1 MTGPIPRQ
9 LPAPVQNFI
18 GRDSEIE
25 LLNQL
30 VGGETPG
37 VIQVV
42 GMGGV
47 GKTALVVHWA
57 NQVAENFP
65 YGQIF
70 LDMRGYSAGGVP
82 VAPAVALASV
92 LSAFGVEPDRMPDG
106 LDARSALFR
115 EMASFRHMLIVLDNV
130 AASEQVAPLVPDDG
144 DCQLVITSRRDLNLS
159 ATTFTRLIRVDP
171 LADDESREL
180 LAEVL
185 GGERMAAEP
194 EAVSRLIDSCQG
206 LPLALRVAAGRALR
220 SQRPLS
226 ELADSTRGLEDVVST
241 EHMLSLTYATLS
253 SEAAR
258 LLRRLGLHPGGPV
271 KIAEAAALAD
281 VPPQAA
287 AALLETLANESM
299 LDRDGAD
306 SYQLHSLIHAYAHE
320 LLLREETAEGR
331 AAAETRLSRLTRVP
345 RRNVEFV
352 DDAPACKDRLDRDL
366 LAEDLAKRL
375 RQAQDRR
382 PEVSFLLHLDGPWG
396 AGKTSLLNLIEH
408 ELAASALVV
417 TFNAWRYARVEPP
430 WWALITCLRDQL
442 IRAQPRRN
450 RLWWHVKETW
460 ARVRRS
466 GASYLLAMLVLA
478 VLVAAVLMIFQP
490 IPLAPK
496 DFGDFA
502 KAITGGLGVLAA
514 FWSVGKIAARL
525 LLWNSA
531 SGARLL
537 EQSHTNPMREV
548 TEHFAWLVDH
558 ASKPVVLFIDDLD
571 RCDEKY
577 VVAILEAV
585 QNLVRDAP
593 GGTKQIPRAASFVVA
608 ADGAWLRR
616 AYEKTYENFQGAVDE
631 PGRPLGHLFLDK
643 LFQLSVPMPAMGEEA
658 RSCYFDTLLG
668 VAPDSGRQEPTD
680 EVHEAQARMV
690 SSRTEGEV
698 LDVLDNASPPVRR
711 AVIADAIAKMSTPE
725 VSAATE
731 HELQKFAPLLLANPR
746 GMKRFVNTYGVVRTL
761 RTLEGNTVGSDAL
774 ALWTII
780 RLRWPLLA
788 EHLEQDAD
796 LIDRIMAAEADDDLP
811 DQLKCLI
818 TAPEVRRFFKESQ
831 LTPAMFR
838 SCGGGQIG

>member
-9 LPAPVQNFI
+9 LPAPVPNFV
-18 GRDSEIE
+18 GRGREIKMLD
-25 LLNQL
+25 LLVEADERNIAQVL
-30 VGGETPG
+30 GVGG
-37 VIQVV
+37 I
-42 GMGGV
+42 
-47 GKTALVVHWA
+47 GKTALVLHWA
-57 NQVAENFP
+57 SQVVGRFRD
-65 YGQIF
+65 GQIF
-70 LDMRGYSAGGVP
+70 IDMRGYSVGGVP
-82 VAPAVALASV
+82 VAPAEALTSV
-92 LSAFGVEPDRMPDG
+92 LSALGVEPDRIPDG
-106 LDARSALFR
+106 LDARSAAFR
-115 EMASFRHMLIVLDNV
+115 ALISGRRLLIVLDNV
-130 AASEQVAPLVPDDG
+130 AAGEQVEPLIPGSG
-144 DCQLVITSRRDLNLS
+144 DCRLVITSRRDMDLPATAFARVVNLG
-159 ATTFTRLIRVDP
+159 P
-171 LADDESREL
+171 LANAESRDL
-180 LAEVL
+180 LEEVL

-194 EAVSRLIDSCQG
+194 EAFSRLIDGCQG
-206 LPLALRVAAGRALR
+206 VPLALRVAAGHALR
-220 SQRPLS
+220 SQQPLF
-226 ELADSTRGLEDVVST
+226 ELVESFGGFDDPVSLKAL
-241 EHMLSLTYATLS
+241 LSLTYNTLS
-253 SEAAR
+253 TEADR
-258 LLRRLGLHPGGPV
+258 LLRLLGLHPGGPV
-271 KIAEAAALAD
+271 TIAEAAALAD

-287 AALLETLANESM
+287 AGLLETLANTSM

-306 SYQLHSLIHAYAHE
+306 YRLYPLIHAYAHE
-320 LLLREETAEGR
+320 LVMREDTAEDR
-331 AAAETRLSRLTRVP
+331 TAAAKRLSRLTRKP
-345 RRNVEFV
+345 RQNVEFV

-408 ELAASALVV
+408 ELAASAMVV

-450 RLWWHVKETW
+450 RLRWHVRETW

-478 VLVAAVLMIFQP
+478 VLVAAVLMIFRP

-502 KAITGGLGVLAA
+502 KAITGGLAVLAA

-725 VSAATE
+725 VSEATE
-731 HELQKFAPLLLANPR
+731 HALQKFAPLLLANPR

-761 RTLEGNTVGSDAL
+761 RTLEGNTVGPDAL

-796 LIDRIMAAEADDDLP
+796 LIDRIMAAEADVDLP